1 MCSVHRSRTT
11 QLLVDGAKGGL
22 RVVAVLDRSSLRA
35 AVDETVAVDPA
46 SLSDLE
52 TADALFE
59 ISAEIDRLEAQR
71 ARLAWSGHQRGIG
84 AADGSPST
92 QAWLRKHTGMRE
104 GDARTAINAGEVGEM
119 LPKVGAAWRDG
130 VIHSGAAKTI
140 AGARVE
146 GHDLKLRALEDLFL
160 GLARADDMRELRR
173 ACAHFRDCAKADG
186 SDPRAHDGLTISS
199 GYDGRTI
206 LNGELSSAAAETVVT
221 ALHAFTDPPADDDD
235 RTPARRRADGL
246 VAMAEAALANLHG
259 TDPEDGPVRAL
270 PAASIVVDWTTLT
283 GGTFGRLDGDYTG
296 TLNKTDVERLLC
308 DCTVSRVVTGPDGLP
323 LDVGRSRRTI
333 PPQLRRAL
341 RVRDQGCRYPGC
353 TRPHGWTRAHHV
365 IHWKDGGTTVLVNLV
380 SLCDHHHHV
389 VHLPG
394 WTAKFE
400 GHTFTVFQPDGTQ
413 VT

>member
-1 MCSVHRSRTT
+1 
-11 QLLVDGAKGGL
+11 
-22 RVVAVLDRSSLRA
+22 
-35 AVDETVAVDPA
+35 
-46 SLSDLE
+46 
-52 TADALFE
+52 
-59 ISAEIDRLEAQR
+59 
-71 ARLAWSGHQRGIG
+71 
-84 AADGSPST
+84 
-92 QAWLRKHTGMRE
+92 LRKHTGMRE
-104 GDARTAINAGEVGEM
+104 GDAKGAIEAGRVCEL
-119 LPKVGAAWRDG
+119 LPRVGAAWRSG
-130 VIHSGAAKTI
+130 AITGGAAKTI

-160 GLARADDMRELRR
+160 GLARAGDMRELRR

-235 RTPARRRADGL
+235 RTPARRRADAL

-283 GGTFGRLDGDYTG
+283 GDAFGRLDGDYTG
-296 TLNKTDVERLLC
+296 TLHQSDVERLLC

-394 WTAKFE
+394 WTAKFD
-400 GHTFTVFQPDGTQ
+400 GHTFTVFQPDGTE

>member
-1 MCSVHRSRTT
+1 
-11 QLLVDGAKGGL
+11 L
-22 RVVAVLDRSSLRA
+22 
-35 AVDETVAVDPA
+35 DPA
-46 SLSDLE
+46 VSSDAAI
-52 TADALFE
+52 ADELVALRR
-59 ISAEIDRLEAQR
+59 EIDRMEAR
-71 ARLAWSGHQRGIG
+71 FAELAWVGHQRGIG